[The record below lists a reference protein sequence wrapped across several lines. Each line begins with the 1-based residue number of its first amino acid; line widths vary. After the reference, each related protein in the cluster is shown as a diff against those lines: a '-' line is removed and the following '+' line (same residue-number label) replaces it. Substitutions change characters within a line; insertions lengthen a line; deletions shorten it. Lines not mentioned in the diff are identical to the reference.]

1 MLTHARARG
10 LSLPSLLVIAASIIF
25 SGCSSAEPDVVS
37 FEEADMFERVGT
49 IEIQEDDERFIGTI
63 RSLTVETDPLRLYI
77 ADRTMHRIAVLDS
90 TGTIVQLIGQE
101 GEGPGEMQAP
111 VRVAVWGD
119 SLVVENTRSELTV
132 FTKHGDFVRRGRLP
146 PDTWQGGRW
155 SLTTQDGDL
164 FMAVSIADP
173 VEHGALATPEL
184 PVAARLNYDF
194 SLAEMFGRYPDL
206 YQEEEYTRRW
216 TTLDFSPDGHSAL
229 GFALLPHVYIYDAR
243 KPEAPFVEKVVL
255 DHPEFLHPPEP
266 MPMGMPVS
274 RIIELAPHFSN
285 VQHTFILSDHTV
297 VQTFGHGTEEFY
309 ADDTRPQEDYH
320 VYASLGKVGSDETL
334 FLHLP
339 GQILARDDNDRLY
352 VELNHRPDERTIGVY
367 EVNWP

>member
-1 MLTHARARG
+1 MKQHEAAQNQLFVSTLIIAVG
-10 LSLPSLLVIAASIIF
+10 LIL
-25 SGCSSAEPDVVS
+25 SGCSTAEPEVVA
-37 FEEADMFERVGT
+37 FEASDAFERVAT
-49 IEIQEDDERFIGTI
+49 IELQEDDERFIGTI
-63 RSLTVETDPLRLYI
+63 RSLTAETDPLRLYV

-90 TGTIVQLIGQE
+90 SGSIVQLIGQE

-132 FTKHGDFVRRGRLP
+132 FTKEGEFVRRGRLP
-146 PDTWQGGRW
+146 PDSWQGGQW
-155 SLTTQDGDL
+155 SLTTYDENL
-164 FMAVSIADP
+164 YMAVSIADP
-173 VEHGALATPEL
+173 VEHGVRATPDL
-184 PVAARLNYDF
+184 PVAARLHYDF
-194 SLAEMFGRYPDL
+194 SLAETFGRYPDL
-206 YQEEEYTRRW
+206 YHEEEYTRRW
-216 TTLDFSPDGHSAL
+216 TTLDFSPDGFSAM
-229 GFALLPHVYIYDAR
+229 GFALLPHIYIYDGR
-243 KPEAPFVEKVVL
+243 KSEKPFLEKVVL

-309 ADDTRPQEDYH
+309 ADDTRPKEEYH
-320 VYASLGKVGSDETL
+320 VYASMGKVGSDETL
-334 FLHLP
+334 FLSLP

-352 VELNHRPDERTIGVY
+352 VELNHRPDERKIGVY

>member
-1 MLTHARARG
+1 MRHQVSICFRVLLSAVLATG
-10 LSLPSLLVIAASIIF
+10 LILV
-25 SGCSSAEPDVVS
+25 GCTQAEPDVVS
-37 FEEADMFERVGT
+37 FEEADMIERVGT

-77 ADRTMHRIAVLDS
+77 ADRTMHRIAVVDS
-90 TGTIVQLIGQE
+90 IGRIIDLVGLR
-101 GEGPGEMQAP
+101 GEGPGELQAP
-111 VRVAVWGD
+111 TRVRVLGD
-119 SLVVENTRSELTV
+119 SLYIQNTQSEITV
-132 FTKHGDFVRRGRLP
+132 FHKDGSFGRRSHLP
-146 PDTWQGGRW
+146 SDTWSGGQW
-155 SLTTQDGDL
+155 SLATYNGHL
-164 FMAVSIADP
+164 YMAVSVADP
-173 VEHGALATPEL
+173 REHGVRATPDL
-184 PVAARLNYDF
+184 PVAARLAPDF
-194 SLAEMFGRYPDL
+194 SLAETFGRYPQL
-206 YQEEEYTRRW
+206 YHEEEYTRRW
-216 TTLDFSPDGHSAL
+216 TTLDFSPDGLSAM
-229 GFALLPHVYIYDAR
+229 GFALVPHVYVYDVGVNE
-243 KPEAPFVEKVVL
+243 KPLAEKVVL

-309 ADDTRPQEDYH
+309 ADETRPQEEYH